1 MTLVTNFIVCTLR
14 NPDPRVMGKLSQT
27 DNEGVRNILWM
38 LNSARNRKA
47 PAILYVSLDQSLTS
61 ISPGGLYGLA

>member
-1 MTLVTNFIVCTLR
+1 
-14 NPDPRVMGKLSQT
+14 MGKLSQT
-27 DNEGVRNILWM
+27 DNEGARNILWM

-47 PAILYVSLDQSLTS
+47 PAILYVSLGQSLTS